1 LVHEDNAPVTQVRF
15 SPNGRYI
22 LAFTLDS
29 CIRLWDY
36 DLGHCKKTYQG
47 HINKK
52 YSLGGAFGV
61 SGTEGF
67 MVSGSEDGDILFW
80 DAQNKNVVQRVS
92 GHEGVVLW
100 VDTCPGTTG
109 MIASGGLDGT
119 VRVWVDTENE
129 ETIGALKLE
138 DDTLENGYAHH
149 GSHDGVNDDGMG
161 GGNFENGAYGFEHDT
176 PRDDMSIGGGRSSD
190 KERQS
195 PDAIMRD

>member
-1 LVHEDNAPVTQVRF
+1 
-15 SPNGRYI
+15 